1 MKIFRFVKN
10 VFSLGLTILS
20 NFTNGNLLNAIP
32 LSCISMSN
40 KSVKQDHKLLMLM
53 EMSLRFFDLVLK
65 QVNVVIVVILLTIH
79 MQKFV
84 FLIL

>member
-1 MKIFRFVKN
+1 MKLFRFAKN

-20 NFTNGNLLNAIP
+20 NFTDENLLNAVP

-53 EMSLRFFDLVLK
+53 EMSLRFFHLILK
-65 QVNVVIVVILLTIH
+65 QVNVVVVVIWG
-79 MQKFV
+79 
-84 FLIL
+84 

>member
-1 MKIFRFVKN
+1 MKIFRFAKN

-20 NFTNGNLLNAIP
+20 NFTNENLLNAVP

-53 EMSLRFFDLVLK
+53 EMSLRFFHLILK
-65 QVNVVIVVILLTIH
+65 QVHVVGVVIWG
-79 MQKFV
+79 
-84 FLIL
+84 